1 MNIDEPL
8 SAQALL
14 DEAMRQTRRHFK
26 AIYPAVAVPLA
37 IGAGMVPLAQGLW
50 FQSFRFTDRGPEP
63 GNLPLM
69 FAGMIVFMMVVFA
82 FLAIYVLGYAA
93 LLAGAVD
100 AAAGRTVSM
109 SRAWISMV
117 KPQALGTLLMSW
129 LATLAGMV
137 CCFFPGV
144 YVALIFSLV
153 VAVMVEEGRYLVDGL
168 GRSVE
173 LTSYNPRRSFG
184 DDPRVRA
191 FLILFVGMLI
201 GYAVSMVVQLPL
213 AILQQVMLFRGMAGG
228 EKADPMAV
236 MASLTWLQVPT
247 NALATLAQVAVHLY
261 VSFGLA
267 LLYFDVRRRK
277 EGRDLEQ
284 AAEALAQRAPAPEPG
299 A

>member
-1 MNIDEPL
+1 LSIDEPL
-8 SAQALL
+8 STQALL

-37 IGAGMVPLAQGLW
+37 VGAALMPLAQALW
-50 FQSFRFTDRGPEP
+50 FQSLRFPTSGPEP
-63 GNLPLM
+63 AQLPL
-69 FAGMIVFMMVVFA
+69 FIVGMIVFVLVA
-82 FLAIYVLGYAA
+82 LVFLAVYVLGYAA
-93 LLAGAVD
+93 LLSASVD
-100 AAAGRTVSM
+100 ACAGRPVSM
-109 SRAWISMV
+109 SRAWLSMV
-117 KPQALGTLLMSW
+117 KPQALGTLVMSW
-129 LATLAGMV
+129 LATVAGMV
-137 CCFFPGV
+137 CCFFPGI

-153 VAVMVEEGRYLVDGL
+153 VAVMVEEGRFLVDGL
-168 GRSVE
+168 RRSVE

-201 GYAVSMVVQLPL
+201 GYAVSMVVQMPL
-213 AILQQVMLFRGMAGG
+213 VILQQVMIFRGMAGG
-228 EKADPMAV
+228 EKADPLEV
-236 MASLTWLQVPT
+236 MASMTWLQVPT
-247 NALATLAQVAVHLY
+247 NALAMLAQVAVHLY

-284 AAEALAQRAPAPEPG
+284 AADVLAQRAPAAEPG

>member
-1 MNIDEPL
+1 MSIDEPL
-8 SAQALL
+8 STQALL

-26 AIYPAVAVPLA
+26 AIYPAVAIPLA
-37 IGAGMVPLAQGLW
+37 VGAGMVPLAQAVW
-50 FQSFRFTDRGPEP
+50 FQSFRFPDSGPEP
-63 GNLPLM
+63 GHMPL
-69 FAGMIVFMMVVFA
+69 FFVGMIAFMLIALV
-82 FLAIYVLGYAA
+82 FLAVYVLGYAA
-93 LLAGAVD
+93 LLVAAVD
-100 AAAGRTVSM
+100 AAAGRPVHM
-109 SRAWISMV
+109 SRSWLSMLR
-117 KPQALGTLLMSW
+117 PQALGTLLLSS

-137 CCFFPGV
+137 CCLFPGV

-153 VAVMVEEGRYLVDGL
+153 VAVMVEEGRFLVDGL

-201 GYAVSMVVQLPL
+201 GYAVNLVVQMPL
-213 AILQQVMLFRGMAGG
+213 IFVQWLMMFRGLAGG
-228 EKADPMAV
+228 EKTDPLQAMAT
-236 MASLTWLQVPT
+236 LTWLQVPT
-247 NALATLAQVAVHLY
+247 NALSMLAQVAVHLY

-284 AAEALAQRAPAPEPG
+284 AADALAQRSALPEPG
-299 A
+299 V